1 MSTVATARKNVV
13 PQVIA
18 VFAAL
23 SMAFAFPSWAYTPSD
38 TAESPVVLSLF
49 VVLIVGLILRAYR
62 LSETEPTL

>member
-1 MSTVATARKNVV
+1 MKAITASRRNII

-38 TAESPVVLSLF
+38 AAESPMVLSLF
-49 VVLIVGLILRAYR
+49 TLLVVGLILRAYR
-62 LSETEPTL
+62 QQQEEQSR

>member
-1 MSTVATARKNVV
+1 MKAITATRRNIV

-38 TAESPVVLSLF
+38 AAESPMVLSLF
-49 VVLIVGLILRAYR
+49 TVLVIGLILRAYR
-62 LSETEPTL
+62 LREVEEQR